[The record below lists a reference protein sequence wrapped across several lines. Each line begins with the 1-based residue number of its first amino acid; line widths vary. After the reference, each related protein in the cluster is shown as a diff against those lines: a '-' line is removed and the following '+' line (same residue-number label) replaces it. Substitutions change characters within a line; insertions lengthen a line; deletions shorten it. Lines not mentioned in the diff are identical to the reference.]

1 MIICRTNVVELKGA
15 TGAFVCN
22 RSFLCDAFPSFF
34 FKKKLALLQKQNY
47 SSHNTTM
54 FANEYFDPD
63 MKRFISV
70 EDMWDRNLKNVLR
83 CAADVKRRLDDL
95 KELQEAVRQTLS
107 VLSIREQNS
116 IKCIQDA
123 TETVITQLRRREL
136 EVIGQVSHDALSQRE
151 KLDQIQAR
159 IEDHASTLRHEVQ
172 IMMNTGIAAASS
184 QDRDDDG
191 SGKTLSIK
199 QRFAALTAC
208 EKTLSDSCF
217 YSIPDAFSCQ
227 VVTKPLNID
236 HFINATK
243 VKCVSLIPATLTIV
257 AKENKFYC
265 PLPTAAS
272 VHTAV
277 VAASRDYHHSGG
289 ASVISSHT
297 AAGAASVVGDATLRG
312 NSSGL
317 PLGIMHYLATQ
328 GGRSAFKSVL
338 EEDIVRVSCSIPV
351 QVGSISN
358 LFYDRCSWNGA
369 SELPGLRTRNVQG
382 GRIVFDFSDR
392 RRIRLEAYVLQHGHK
407 EEHAAL
413 RNWAIE
419 GSHDGV
425 DWLTLDRQFEC
436 RLLGQK
442 PFNEVSFVVS
452 SLSFYPRGLQAI
464 ASVAVNS
471 EGKGGHLAPN
481 AEEDTPAFRYLSLVS
496 CGPNAAGDP
505 LHHIELAR
513 VEFFG
518 TVIVG

>member
-1 MIICRTNVVELKGA
+1 
-15 TGAFVCN
+15 
-22 RSFLCDAFPSFF
+22 
-34 FKKKLALLQKQNY
+34 
-47 SSHNTTM
+47 M

-123 TETVITQLRRREL
+123 TETVIAQLRRREL
-136 EVIGQVSHDALSQRE
+136 EVIGQVSHDTLSQRE
-151 KLDQIQAR
+151 KLDQIYAR
-159 IEDHASTLRHEVQ
+159 IEEHSSTLRREVQ
-172 IMMNTGIAAASS
+172 IMMNTGIAAS
-184 QDRDDDG
+184 QENPADDDG
-191 SGKTLSIK
+191 SSTTGRTTSIK

-227 VVTKPLNID
+227 VITKPLTID

-243 VKCVSLIPATLTIV
+243 VKCVSLIPSTLTIV

-265 PLPTAAS
+265 PLPSATSYIAGGAAAS
-272 VHTAV
+272 T
-277 VAASRDYHHSGG
+277 RDHHHSGG

-297 AAGAASVVGDATLRG
+297 PAGASSLVGEATLRG
-312 NSSGL
+312 NTGGL
-317 PLGIMHYLATQ
+317 PLGILHYLATQ
-328 GGRSAFKSVL
+328 GGRTAFKSVI
-338 EEDIVRVSCSIPV
+338 EEDLVRVSCSIPI

-358 LFYDRCSWNGA
+358 LLYDRNVVCGVIVSIFSPRSASHCQRCSK
-369 SELPGLRTRNVQG
+369 LLRGREGILHPMPRRTSKKK
-382 GRIVFDFSDR
+382 RIVFDFSDR
-392 RRIRLEAYVLQHGHK
+392 RRIRLEAYILQHGHK

-419 GSHDGV
+419 GSNDGV
-425 DWLTLDRQFEC
+425 DWLTLDRQYES

-442 PFNEVSFVVS
+442 PFNEASFVVS
-452 SLSFYPRGLQAI
+452 SLAFSRRGLQAI

-481 AEEDTPAFRYLSLVS
+481 AEEDIPAFRYLSLVS

-505 LHHIELAR
+505 LHHIELGR
-513 VEFFG
+513 IEFFG
-518 TVIVG
+518 TVVVG

>member
-1 MIICRTNVVELKGA
+1 
-15 TGAFVCN
+15 
-22 RSFLCDAFPSFF
+22 
-34 FKKKLALLQKQNY
+34 
-47 SSHNTTM
+47 M

-70 EDMWDRNLKNVLR
+70 EDMWDRNIKNVLR

-123 TETVITQLRRREL
+123 TETVIAQLRRREL

-151 KLDQIQAR
+151 KLDQIYAR
-159 IEDHASTLRHEVQ
+159 IEEHSSTLRREVQ
-172 IMMNTGIAAASS
+172 IMMNTGIAAS
-184 QDRDDDG
+184 QENPADDDDG
-191 SGKTLSIK
+191 SSTTGRTTSIK

-227 VVTKPLNID
+227 VITKPMTID

-243 VKCVSLIPATLTIV
+243 VKCVSLIPSTLTIV

-265 PLPTAAS
+265 PLPSATSYIAGGAAAS
-272 VHTAV
+272 T
-277 VAASRDYHHSGG
+277 RDHHHSGG

-297 AAGAASVVGDATLRG
+297 PAGASSLVGEATLRG
-312 NSSGL
+312 NTAGL
-317 PLGIMHYLATQ
+317 PLGILHYLATQ
-328 GGRSAFKSVL
+328 GGRTAFKSVI
-338 EEDIVRVSCSIPV
+338 EEDLVRVSCSIPI

-358 LFYDRCSWNGA
+358 LLYDRSSWNGS
-369 SELPGLRTRNVQG
+369 SELPGLRTRNVPS

-392 RRIRLEAYVLQHGHK
+392 RRIRLEAYILQHGHK

-419 GSHDGV
+419 GSNDGV
-425 DWLTLDRQFEC
+425 DWLTLDRQYES

-442 PFNEVSFVVS
+442 PFNEASFVVS
-452 SLSFYPRGLQAI
+452 SLAFSRRGLQAI

-481 AEEDTPAFRYLSLVS
+481 AEEDIPAFRYLSLVS

-505 LHHIELAR
+505 LHHIELGR
-513 VEFFG
+513 IEFFG
-518 TVIVG
+518 TVVVG